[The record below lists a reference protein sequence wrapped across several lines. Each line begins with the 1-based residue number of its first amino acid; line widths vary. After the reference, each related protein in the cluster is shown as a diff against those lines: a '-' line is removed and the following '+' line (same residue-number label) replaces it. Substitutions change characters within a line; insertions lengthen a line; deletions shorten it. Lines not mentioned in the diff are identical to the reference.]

1 MAEAEPGSATTTRWD
16 LASPSAVPHGRPAR
30 EQVITDVESIVR
42 WHTHDFPHDL
52 ARWHTHPEVEIHLIT
67 ASSGSAFI
75 GDYVGRFSPGHV
87 VAVGSDLPHN
97 WISELSPG
105 EVVRE
110 RDVVLQ
116 INPQRFHRMSDI
128 APEVGDAATYFT
140 SIRRGVEYT
149 GETAHMAA
157 GMLHDIGASRGLA
170 RLGHLFQLLALLS
183 AAPATERV
191 ILSRE
196 AASVG
201 SERASQDRVDT
212 VLQYIS
218 TNLSPGLSLTEAAR
232 LVGMTPSSLSRFF
245 RATTGRGFAE
255 TARRIRILRAG
266 ELLAASDATVLTIS
280 REVGY
285 ENLSNFNR
293 QFLREMGQTPTA
305 YRATLR
311 GEGDSRKRS

>member
-1 MAEAEPGSATTTRWD
+1 MTTTRWD
-16 LASPSAVPHGRPAR
+16 VASPSAVPHGRPAR
-30 EQVITDVESIVR
+30 EHVITDVESIVR
-42 WHTHDFPHDL
+42 WHTHDFPHAL

-67 ASSGSAFI
+67 ASSGSAFV

-97 WISELSPG
+97 WTSELSPG
-105 EVVRE
+105 EVVRG

-116 INPQRFHRMSDI
+116 IDPQRFRRMSDI
-128 APEVGDAATYFT
+128 APEARDAATYFA
-140 SIRRGVEYT
+140 SIRRGIEYT
-149 GETAHMAA
+149 GDTAHAAA
-157 GMLHDIGASRGLA
+157 GMLRSIGESRGLA
-170 RLGHLFQLLALLS
+170 RLGHLFQLLGLLS

-196 AASVG
+196 AAIGG

-218 TNLSPGLSLTEAAR
+218 SNLSTGPSLTHAAR

-266 ELLAASDATVLTIS
+266 ALLVASDATVLTIS

-305 YRATLR
+305 YRAALR
-311 GEGDSRKRS
+311 GSGSSLHRG